1 MEERDPEYDDKVG
14 QRLDGRSLVQ
24 EWQQAHP
31 QGAYV
36 WNSKQLAAAANAPA
50 ILACSSRTTC
60 ATSTSA
66 RRIRAVSRAWPN

>member
-1 MEERDPEYDDKVG
+1 M
-14 QRLDGRSLVQ
+14 DGRSLVQ

-31 QGAYV
+31 HGAYV

-50 ILACSSRTTC
+50 ILGLFEPDHMRY
-60 ATSTSA
+60 STSA